1 MGGAMDL
8 VAGARRVVVT
18 MEHTAKGQPKIL
30 EHCSLPLTG
39 QRCVNLVITDLG
51 VIEVVREGLLL
62 REIAPDTTLD
72 EVKKAT
78 ATELLVAPDLKVMTF

>member
-1 MGGAMDL
+1 MDL

-30 EHCSLPLTG
+30 EQCTLPLTG
-39 QRCVNLVITDLG
+39 QRCVNLVITELG

-78 ATELLVAPDLKVMTF
+78 ATELLVAPDLKTMTF